1 MTVEGHCDSRFTL
14 VREAFRE
21 NFASRGELGAAVT
34 VTVDGKAVVDLW
46 GGVADRVSGRLWSR
60 DTMVIVFSC
69 TKAATALCAHMLVAR
84 GDLDL
89 DAPVA
94 HYWPEFAAAGKHA
107 IPVRMLLNHQAGLAA
122 IDARLPAATI
132 YDWDMMTAALAA
144 QVPHWEPGTAHGYH
158 AATFG
163 WLVGEVVRRISG
175 RSLGTFFRE
184 EVAQPLNLDFCIG
197 LPEALETRVAPVR
210 MAPLTGETTPIT
222 RAMADRSTLTSKAF
236 MNPPGLL
243 TARQVNARALHAAE
257 VPAANGIAT
266 ARALAGIYTPLACGG
281 RINGVELVD
290 HETLRAMATVESEGD
305 DRVLLIPTRFASG
318 FMKSID
324 NRPGDSAVLGP
335 NPEAFGHAGAG
346 GSIGMADP
354 TAGIAIGYVMN
365 QMGAGVLLNARG
377 QTLIDAVYESL
388 GAPLLP
394 S

>member
-1 MTVEGHCDSRFTL
+1 MTVEGHCDPRFTL
-14 VREAFRE
+14 VREAFCE
-21 NFASRGELGAAVT
+21 NFASRGELGAAVA
-34 VTVDGKAVVDLW
+34 VTVDGKVVVDLW

-69 TKAATALCAHMLVAR
+69 TKAATALCAHMLVTR
-84 GDLDL
+84 GNLDL
-89 DAPVA
+89 DEPVA
-94 HYWPEFAAAGKHA
+94 SYWPEFAAAGKPD
-107 IPVRMLLNHQAGLAA
+107 IPVRMLLNHQSGLAA
-122 IDARLPAATI
+122 IDQALPVGAI
-132 YDWDMMTAALAA
+132 YDWNMMTAALAA
-144 QVPHWEPGTAHGYH
+144 QAPQWEPGTAHGYH
-158 AATFG
+158 ATTFG

-184 EVAQPLNLDFCIG
+184 EVAGRLDLDFWIG
-197 LPEALETRVAPVR
+197 LPEALEARVAPVR

-236 MNPPGLL
+236 VNPPGML

-257 VPAANGIAT
+257 VPAANGIAS
-266 ARALAGIYTPLACGG
+266 ARGVAGVYTPLACGG

-290 HETLRAMATVESEGD
+290 RETLRAMATVESEGD

-324 NRPGDSAVLGP
+324 NRPADSAVLGP
-335 NPEAFGHAGAG
+335 NPDAFGHAGAG

-354 TAGIAIGYVMN
+354 TARVAIGYVMN

-377 QTLIDAVYESL
+377 QGLIDAVYASL
-388 GAPLLP
+388 T
-394 S
+394 

>member
-46 GGVADRVSGRLWSR
+46 GGVADRVSGRPWSR

-94 HYWPEFAAAGKHA
+94 RYWPEFAAAGKHA
-107 IPVRMLLNHQAGLAA
+107 IPVRMLLNHQSGLAA
-122 IDARLPAATI
+122 IDEPLPGAAI
-132 YDWDMMTAALAA
+132 YNWDTMTAALAA
-144 QVPHWEPGTAHGYH
+144 QAPHWEPGSAHGYH

-184 EVAQPLNLDFCIG
+184 EVAGPLGLDFWIG
-197 LPEALETRVAPVR
+197 LPEALEMRVAPVR

-222 RAMADRSTLTSKAF
+222 RAMANRGTLTSKAF

-266 ARALAGIYTPLACGG
+266 ARGLAGMYTALACGG
-281 RINGVELVD
+281 RIGAVELVD
-290 HETLRAMATVESEGD
+290 RDTLQAMATVESEGD

-324 NRPGDSAVLGP
+324 NGRQGDSAVLGP
-335 NPEAFGHAGAG
+335 NPAAFGHAGAG

-354 TAGIAIGYVMN
+354 TARVAIGYVMN
-365 QMGAGVLLNARG
+365 QLGAGVLLNARG
-377 QTLIDAVYESL
+377 QGLIDAVYASL
-388 GAPLLP
+388 M
-394 S
+394 

>member
-1 MTVEGHCDSRFTL
+1 MTVEGYCDSRFTL
-14 VREAFRE
+14 VHEAFCE

-34 VTVDGKAVVDLW
+34 VTVDGKVVVDLW

-69 TKAATALCAHMLVAR
+69 SKAATALCAHMLVTR
-84 GDLDL
+84 GNLDL
-89 DAPVA
+89 DEPVA
-94 HYWPEFAAAGKHA
+94 SYWPEFAAAGKPD
-107 IPVRMLLNHQAGLAA
+107 IPVRMLLNHQSGLAA
-122 IDARLPAATI
+122 IDQPLPVGAI
-132 YDWDMMTAALAA
+132 YDWNMMTAALAA
-144 QVPHWEPGTAHGYH
+144 QAPQWEPGTAHGYH
-158 AATFG
+158 ATTFG

-184 EVAQPLNLDFCIG
+184 EVAGPLDLDFWIG

-236 MNPPGLL
+236 VNPPGML

-257 VPAANGIAT
+257 VPAANGIAS
-266 ARALAGIYTPLACGG
+266 ARGVAGVYTPLACGG

-290 HETLRAMATVESEGD
+290 RETLRAMATVESEGD

-324 NRPGDSAVLGP
+324 NRPADSAVLGP

-354 TAGIAIGYVMN
+354 TARVAIGYVMN

-377 QTLIDAVYESL
+377 QGLIDAVYASL
-388 GAPLLP
+388 T
-394 S
+394 